1 MQIFTI
7 IYVAVVI
14 LILFGATIFVH
25 ELGHFLFAR
34 RYKLRIER
42 FSIGFGPKLWGFTK
56 DGVEY
61 RISWFPFG
69 GYVALPQMSPLDE
82 EEQKNLD
89 PPIEPVPPW
98 AKIVVGV
105 AGAAFNIAFAF
116 LLACFI
122 WWVGKPIDSSEL
134 DLTIGYLP
142 PDSAEHQAG
151 LRRNDKMIAVNG
163 QPVKDW
169 TDVNQNV
176 AFSHSATVNV
186 EFERDGKLQP
196 PIEFTPERSKIFGVR
211 VLSAEPRSTP
221 IINQIFGGSPAA
233 AAGLEKGD
241 LVLAIDGIRVL
252 SVSHLLELVGERG
265 NKPSEFLVRR
275 GDKEMTLTVTPRQET
290 HSKRAMIGVQ
300 PRPFT
305 QKITVHPGRWKQFKE
320 VILMM
325 ANTLDALMHHKQ
337 TGVGAKDLS
346 GPLGIGYMLWI
357 QTVLDIRLA
366 IAFTVLLNI
375 NLAILNLLPIPVLDG
390 GHIVFALL
398 EWIRRKPL
406 SYKFASAT
414 QTAFAV
420 LLVSFILYVT
430 YHDVLRF
437 FRITDFLGPKD
448 KAPAPQFDQTHSTTT
463 VPEGT
468 TSPATK

>member
-1 MQIFTI
+1 MQILTS
-7 IYVAVVI
+7 IYVIAVI

-25 ELGHFLFAR
+25 ELGHFLFAK

-61 RISWFPFG
+61 RVSVFPFG

-82 EEQKNLD
+82 EEQKKFD
-89 PPIEPVPPW
+89 PPIEPAHPW
-98 AKIVVGV
+98 AKIVVAV
-105 AGAAFNIAFAF
+105 AGAAFNIAFGF

-122 WWVGKPIDSSEL
+122 WWAGKPIDSSEL

-142 PDSAEHQAG
+142 PESAEYAAG
-151 LRRNDKMIAVNG
+151 LRMSDKIVSVNG
-163 QPVKDW
+163 GAVKDW
-169 TDVNQNV
+169 TDVNQGV
-176 AFSHSATVNV
+176 AFSRSAMVTV
-186 EFERDGKLQP
+186 EYERDGKLQP
-196 PIEFTPERSKIFGVR
+196 PVEFTPERSKVFGVR

-221 IINQIFGGSPAA
+221 IINQVFGGSPAA

-241 LVLAIDGIRVL
+241 LVLSIDGIRVL

-265 NKPSEFLVRR
+265 NKPSEFVIER
-275 GDKEMTLTVTPRQET
+275 GGKEMTLTVTPRQET

-300 PRPFT
+300 PRPHT
-305 QKITVHPGRWKQFKE
+305 QKITVYPNPWKQFKE
-320 VILMM
+320 VVLMM
-325 ANTLDALMHHKQ
+325 ANTLNALLHHKE

-346 GPLGIGYMLWI
+346 GPVGIGYMLWI
-357 QTVLDIRLA
+357 QTLLDIRLA

-390 GHIVFALL
+390 GHIMFALF

-406 SYKFASAT
+406 SYKFAAAT

-437 FRITDFLGPKD
+437 FRINDFLGPKE
-448 KAPAPQFDQTHSTTT
+448 KAPVPQFDQPHSTTAT
-463 VPEGT
+463 PSGT
-468 TSPATK
+468 TAPATP